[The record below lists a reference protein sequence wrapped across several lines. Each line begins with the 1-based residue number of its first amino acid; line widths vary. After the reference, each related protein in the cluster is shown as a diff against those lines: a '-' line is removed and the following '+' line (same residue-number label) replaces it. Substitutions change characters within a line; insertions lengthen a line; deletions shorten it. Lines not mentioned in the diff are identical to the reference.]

1 MAITKQQTPYE
12 FLVRW
17 NNGAVAGAHIRFL
30 ERLVEDGVVISE
42 KEGDAKPVSMAGGV
56 GFPIA
61 DILTALQ
68 VTALSNLASE
78 KTAKAAADTL
88 LQEAQT
94 AHATALATKA
104 TELSAAAAAHTS
116 TLAAAQAQVTALQA
130 QIEASAPPAP
140 PAVDPLG
147 PTVSDL
153 QIRLAMNQVGL
164 RTAVEAAVAAST
176 DQSLKDWYER
186 AKAFKRRDPLV
197 LGMIQTLGVSA
208 ADADGLFALA
218 ASLQG

>member
-17 NNGAVAGAHIRFL
+17 TDGAVAGAHIRFL

-42 KEGDAKPVSMAGGV
+42 KEGDAKPVSMAGGA

-61 DILTALQ
+61 DILSALQ
-68 VTALSNLASE
+68 VTALSNLALE
-78 KTAKAAADTL
+78 KTAKAAA
-88 LQEAQT
+88 E
-94 AHATALATKA
+94 TALT
-104 TELSAAAAAHTS
+104 
-116 TLAAAQAQVTALQA
+116 AAQAQVTALQA
-130 QIEASAPPAP
+130 QIDSSAPSAP

-197 LGMIQTLGVSA
+197 LGMIQTLGVSD

>member
-1 MAITKQQTPYE
+1 MTITKQQTPYE

-17 NNGAVAGAHIRFL
+17 TDGAVAGAHIRFL

-42 KEGDAKPVSMAGGV
+42 KEGDAKPVGMAGGV

-68 VTALSNLASE
+68 VTALSDLALE
-78 KTAKAAADTL
+78 KTAKAAA
-88 LQEAQT
+88 E
-94 AHATALATKA
+94 TALT
-104 TELSAAAAAHTS
+104 
-116 TLAAAQAQVTALQA
+116 AAQAQITALQA
-130 QIEASAPPAP
+130 QIEASAPPIPVA
-140 PAVDPLG
+140 DPLG

-186 AKAFKRRDPLV
+186 AKAFKRHDPLV
-197 LGMIQTLGVSA
+197 LGMIQALDVSD
-208 ADADGLFALA
+208 ADADSLFALA

>member
-17 NNGAVAGAHIRFL
+17 TDGAVAGAHIRFL

-42 KEGDAKPVSMAGGV
+42 KESDAKPVGMAGGV

-68 VTALSNLASE
+68 VTALSDLALE
-78 KTAKAAADTL
+78 KTAKAAAETAL
-88 LQEAQT
+88 TEAQT
-94 AHATALATKA
+94 ELAAALATKA

-116 TLAAAQAQVTALQA
+116 ALAAAQAQVTVLQA

-140 PAVDPLG
+140 VADPLG

-186 AKAFKRRDPLV
+186 AKAFKRHDPLV
-197 LGMIQTLGVSA
+197 LGMIQALGVSD